1 MIIFGVTERLNYLSL
16 TQYTNI
22 ALTYIPGL
30 LIKTNIS
37 FVIMSSQQL
46 FVKCVTIARVYY
58 GAIEPL
64 SLARKERI
72 RVCKGL

>member
-1 MIIFGVTERLNYLSL
+1 MIIFGVTKRLNYLSL

-22 ALTYIPGL
+22 ALTYIPLSKNKQGPGL

-46 FVKCVTIARVYY
+46 FVKCVTIARVY
-58 GAIEPL
+58 
-64 SLARKERI
+64 
-72 RVCKGL
+72 